1 MLAERPAAVKLAMN
15 TTTGSRVK
23 RPEGKEDTMKRLATG
38 LMLAMLPLVPTA
50 AWAGSSTDAALGLG
64 AFAVFNQILGGTG
77 IFAGLAPAPHAV
89 HYAPPPPVYVAPPP
103 SLYVVPRPVYVQP
116 RPVYVAPSAVYV
128 APRPVYV
135 APRPIV
141 VYETRAPF
149 HAQYHG
155 SKHGG
160 KHGTRSHRNH

>member
-1 MLAERPAAVKLAMN
+1 
-15 TTTGSRVK
+15 
-23 RPEGKEDTMKRLATG
+23 MKRLATG
-38 LMLAMLPLVPTA
+38 LMLAMLPLLPTA

-89 HYAPPPPVYVAPPP
+89 HYAPPPPVYVAPAPP
-103 SLYVVPRPVYVQP
+103 VYVVPRPLYVQP
-116 RPVYVAPSAVYV
+116 RPVYVAPRPVYV
-128 APRPVYV
+128 TPRPVYAPRPVYV
-135 APRPIV
+135 APRPVV

-160 KHGTRSHRNH
+160 KHGKRYHHDH